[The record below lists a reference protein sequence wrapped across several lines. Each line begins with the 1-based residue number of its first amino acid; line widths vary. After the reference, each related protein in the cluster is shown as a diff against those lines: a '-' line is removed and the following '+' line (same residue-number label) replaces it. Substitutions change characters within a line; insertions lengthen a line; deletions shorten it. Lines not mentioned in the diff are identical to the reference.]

1 MWFLFSTVP
10 VHTLTDVCHHVSVAI
25 FMHLALVSFSLIP
38 DTFILNDW
46 TGKWPA
52 SPKTTWHLQHP
63 SVRYLLPMWTICL
76 FTQLFLCC
84 LKKRNVN
91 MESHW
96 AAFTVHLYGCF
107 SHEDGL
113 WFPVDLFMDECRCF
127 NYICAHFRLF
137 GCLGEQPRACFQ
149 TSVSSSTSQTW

>member
-1 MWFLFSTVP
+1 MFVTMFLLLF
-10 VHTLTDVCHHVSVAI
+10 LCI
-25 FMHLALVSFSLIP
+25 WLWLALAWFQTSSSSVTEQVNDLRVPKQHDTCSIPASGIFSLCGL
-38 DTFILNDW
+38 F
-46 TGKWPA
+46 A
-52 SPKTTWHLQHP
+52 YSPNFP
-63 SVRYLLPMWTICL
+63 I
-76 FTQLFLCC
+76 LCC

-127 NYICAHFRLF
+127 NYICAYFRLF